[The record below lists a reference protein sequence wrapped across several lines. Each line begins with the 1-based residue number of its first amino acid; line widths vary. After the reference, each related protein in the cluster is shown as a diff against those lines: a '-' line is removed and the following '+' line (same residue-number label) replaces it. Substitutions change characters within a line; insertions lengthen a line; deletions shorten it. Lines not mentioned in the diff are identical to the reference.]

1 MMVGIL
7 PFGRVISYH
16 WLEIQLEINPPR
28 LEIHPRGPG
37 SGAAEV
43 VVAAVA
49 VEEAM
54 VEEVTVVLVQVASR
68 ERAVV

>member
-1 MMVGIL
+1 MVTPTL
-7 PFGRVISYH
+7 CSREASS
-16 WLEIQLEINPPR
+16 
-28 LEIHPRGPG
+28 PG
-37 SGAAEV
+37 SSAAEV

-68 ERAVV
+68 CFRQSTVIQLLKWLTSV

>member
-1 MMVGIL
+1 MVTPTL
-7 PFGRVISYH
+7 CSREASS
-16 WLEIQLEINPPR
+16 
-28 LEIHPRGPG
+28 PG

>member
-1 MMVGIL
+1 MVTPTL
-7 PFGRVISYH
+7 CSREASS
-16 WLEIQLEINPPR
+16 
-28 LEIHPRGPG
+28 PG
-37 SGAAEV
+37 SGVAEV

-54 VEEVTVVLVQVASR
+54 VEEVTVVLVQVASS